1 MKKLVQVLFVISLI
15 FFCASSKSKN
25 TQEISVDQTQPQT
38 QLQEQAQSQ
47 IQTQPQTPTQKT
59 KVDYD
64 LSNMNYNM
72 LSSVTFDMLIDPD
85 KYKDKTVKMT
95 GQFYSEIYE
104 EQRYYT
110 IIVWDATQCCPA
122 GMDFIPP
129 ENMMFPESFLEEESQ
144 ITVTGILRE
153 NPDDGNVLF
162 YANTVEF

>member
-15 FFCASSKSKN
+15 FFSACSKSKN
-25 TQEISVDQTQPQT
+25 TEEISADQTQPQSQPQS
-38 QLQEQAQSQ
+38 QLQE
-47 IQTQPQTPTQKT
+47 QTQPQTPTQKT

-85 KYKDKTVKMT
+85 KYKDKTVKMA

-129 ENMMFPESFLEEESQ
+129 ENMIFPESFPEEESQ

-153 NPDDGNVLF
+153 NPDDGNLLF